1 MSNKQKLPYSKLSDS
16 IVVVIKSL
24 SLPNAQVQKA
34 LTDIQRVLD
43 SHYEDYRL
51 INRDRFL
58 NVSHIV
64 LLYVQWCAKRRNFHV
79 SNMTMED
86 KSWGWFKSSL
96 HIDLDIT
103 ERKLRLA
110 KLIDERERQES
121 KGLSQGKYIA
131 LGNPEE
137 AYNSLME
144 NDLRFRRRHLGD

>member
-1 MSNKQKLPYSKLSDS
+1 
-16 IVVVIKSL
+16 
-24 SLPNAQVQKA
+24 
-34 LTDIQRVLD
+34 
-43 SHYEDYRL
+43 
-51 INRDRFL
+51 
-58 NVSHIV
+58 
-64 LLYVQWCAKRRNFHV
+64 
-79 SNMTMED
+79 MED

-144 NDLRFRRRHLGD
+144 NDLRFRRGHLGD